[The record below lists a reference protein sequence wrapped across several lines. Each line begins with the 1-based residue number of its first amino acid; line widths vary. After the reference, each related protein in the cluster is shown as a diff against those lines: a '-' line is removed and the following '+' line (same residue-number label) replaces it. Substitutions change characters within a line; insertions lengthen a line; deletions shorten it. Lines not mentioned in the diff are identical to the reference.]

1 MTPLILLPLAYIIA
15 APLTD
20 LISLNSLATH
30 WADPWTYA
38 WWAGATCLVCAA
50 LWLAS
55 TWSNAIYDA
64 ERF

>member
-15 APLTD
+15 APLTA
-20 LISLNSLATH
+20 LISLNPLATH

-38 WWAGATCLVCAA
+38 WWAGATCLVWAA

-55 TWSNAIYDA
+55 TVAGVIYDQD
-64 ERF
+64 